1 MQRPIENVPLR
12 AGAHPT
18 RDDGVCAMEMVAWL
32 AGEAHSDEPRCAC
45 PVLGALVRAS
55 NDAMTDAQ
63 RDRFLR
69 PLVPL
74 LVGTRDTAAVERVRG
89 MLVVDFVARVLL
101 PMRLRRERRRDEA
114 ELLAQLPTLRSADD
128 ARAALRLAQAF
139 ARHQRAALWVLQR
152 AGEGVPPARF
162 VAAAAQLA
170 RLQGDTAAWSA
181 VVALVERM
189 VAITP
194 ATVAAADAATAAAAT
209 ATAG

>member
-1 MQRPIENVPLR
+1 MLRSIEHVPLR
-12 AGAHPT
+12 AGAHPS

-69 PLVPL
+69 PLVPI
-74 LVGTRDTAAVERVRG
+74 LVGTRATAAVERARG
-89 MLVVDFVARVLL
+89 MLVVDAVARVLL
-101 PMRLRRERRRDEA
+101 PMRLRRERRREEA
-114 ELLAQLPTLRSADD
+114 ELLAQLPPLRTTAD
-128 ARAALRLAQAF
+128 ARGALRLIAAF
-139 ARHQRAALWVLQR
+139 ARHQRAASWVLQR
-152 AGEGVPPARF
+152 AAEGVPPARF

-181 VVALVERM
+181 IVALVERM
-189 VAITP
+189 VAVTP
-194 ATVAAADAATAAAAT
+194 ATIAAGDRAAADALTS
-209 ATAG
+209 

>member
-1 MQRPIENVPLR
+1 MQRSIEHVPLR

-32 AGEAHSDEPRCAC
+32 AGEAHTDEPGCAC

-69 PLVPL
+69 PLVPI
-74 LVGTRDTAAVERVRG
+74 LVGTRATAAVERARG
-89 MLVVDFVARVLL
+89 MLVVDCVARVLL
-101 PMRLRRERRRDEA
+101 PMRLRRERRGDEA
-114 ELLAQLPTLRSADD
+114 ELLARLPALRTADD
-128 ARAALRLAQAF
+128 ARAALRLAQAY
-139 ARHQRAALWVLQR
+139 ACHQRAALWVLQR
-152 AGEGVPPARF
+152 AGEGVPAARF

-170 RLQGDTAAWSA
+170 RQQGDSAAWSA

-189 VAITP
+189 VAVTP
-194 ATVAAADAATAAAAT
+194 ASIAAADAVVVDATTAAD
-209 ATAG
+209 

>member
-69 PLVPL
+69 P
-74 LVGTRDTAAVERVRG
+74 
-89 MLVVDFVARVLL
+89 F
-101 PMRLRRERRRDEA
+101 
-114 ELLAQLPTLRSADD
+114 
-128 ARAALRLAQAF
+128 AALRLAQAF